1 MINCIIVEDQP
12 PAQRLLK
19 KYISETDGLE
29 LCGIFS
35 DALSAM
41 NFLNKISVDLIFLDI
56 HLPKISGLNFISILS
71 PRPLVVLTTAFP
83 QYALESYELDV
94 VDYLLKPFTFDRFFK
109 AILKVRKLLGQTS
122 SPAQNP
128 QDAGDIL
135 IKEGY
140 SYFRVKISAIIYLKS
155 DGDYTFI
162 VTSGKKYMTLN
173 PLKYW
178 LEQLPDNKFY
188 QIHRSYV
195 VNINCIE
202 KVTGNFVEL
211 NENELKIPIG
221 RVFKKEFME
230 IYLDRKNLS

>member
-19 KYISETDGLE
+19 KYISETNDLE

-35 DALSAM
+35 DAVSAM

-94 VDYLLKPFTFDRFFK
+94 VDYLLKPFTFERFFK
-109 AILKVRKLLGQTS
+109 AILKVRKQLGQTDS
-122 SPAQNP
+122 SSHSP
-128 QDAGDIL
+128 QDKDVIL
-135 IKEGY
+135 VKEGY
-140 SYFRVKISAIIYLKS
+140 SYFRVKISEIIYLKS
-155 DGDYTFI
+155 DSDYTFI
-162 VTSGKKYMTLN
+162 VTPNKKHMTLN

-178 LEQLPDNKFY
+178 LEQLPDNKFH
-188 QIHRSYV
+188 QVHRSYA
-195 VNINCIE
+195 VNINKIE
-202 KVTGNFVEL
+202 KVTGNTVEL
-211 NENELKIPIG
+211 TENAFKIPIG
-221 RVFKKEFME
+221 RVFKKKFME
-230 IYLDRKNLS
+230 IYLNKKNQS